1 MALLTGYTAPSVVHR
16 ERLDTVLEVADEA
29 AAVVGRGVRGNYP
42 QLTAGHCDD
51 NARGNAQSAQD
62 QDKSRYTPKTLDW
75 LLGTAQMYSQSFSHW

>member
-29 AAVVGRGVRGNYP
+29 ATVVGRDVRRNYP
-42 QLTAGHCDD
+42 QFTTGHCDD

-62 QDKSRYTPKTLDW
+62 QDKLRYTPKTLDW
-75 LLGTAQMYSQSFSHW
+75 LLAAAQMYSQFFSHW

>member
-29 AAVVGRGVRGNYP
+29 AAVISGGVRGNYP

-51 NARGNAQSAQD
+51 NAPGNAQTGQD
-62 QDKSRYTPKTLDW
+62 QGKSPYTPSALD
-75 LLGTAQMYSQSFSHW
+75 

>member
-29 AAVVGRGVRGNYP
+29 AAVVGRGIRSNYP
-42 QLTAGHCDD
+42 QFTAGYCDD
-51 NARGNAQSAQD
+51 NAHGDAHSTQD
-62 QDKSRYTPKTLDW
+62 QDKLRYTPKTLDW